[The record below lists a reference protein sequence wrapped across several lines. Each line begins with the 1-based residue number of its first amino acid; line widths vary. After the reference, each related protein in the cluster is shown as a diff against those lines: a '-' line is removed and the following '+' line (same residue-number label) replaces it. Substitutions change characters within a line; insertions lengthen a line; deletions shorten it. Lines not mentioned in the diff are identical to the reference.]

1 MMFYELDYRVWGFH
15 QRWTFDDTYPE
26 IVGKYFF
33 YDDIFFSLVKINKKR
48 FFVYVIY
55 LRNVN

>member
-1 MMFYELDYRVWGFH
+1 MSKQPNIIEMMFYELDYLVWSFH

-33 YDDIFFSLVKINKKR
+33 LF
-48 FFVYVIY
+48 
-55 LRNVN
+55 